1 MNTIINAIPEYI
13 ITAVISTAIFYALK
27 GIKSLLHNK
36 ALHAKT
42 AQAQELWGFLDSV
55 ANTAVN
61 SLVSADMSGNDKFVK
76 ATNIVQSVLEKQGFT
91 NVDVKSIETAV
102 QSAYENSSLTP
113 TVDPYKKDSDTPAGT
128 APAIDPKEVK

>member
-1 MNTIINAIPEYI
+1 MNTIINAIPEYV

-27 GIKSLLHNK
+27 GMKSLLHNK

-55 ANTAVN
+55 ASTAVN
-61 SLVSADMSGNDKFVK
+61 SLVNADMSGNDKFIK

-102 QSAYENSSLTP
+102 QSAYENSMLTP
-113 TVDPYKKDSDTPAGT
+113 TVNPDKEDSDVPAGT
-128 APAIDPKEVK
+128 APAIDPKEAK